1 MSCAACDPNCAVN
14 RITQRMCKLG
24 AKVYLVP
31 HSTGYSRWLDRWERE
46 PGIGVIAVACLLNI
60 LPGGYEMRSRRI
72 PSQCLP
78 LDYPGCKKHWDHEGH
93 PTAINE
99 DRLVQIIA
107 KATPFGG
114 GLGEH

>member
-1 MSCAACDPNCAVN
+1 MSLRRFQNCN
-14 RITQRMCKLG
+14 TLIINHFRNC
-24 AKVYLVP
+24 
-31 HSTGYSRWLDRWERE
+31 
-46 PGIGVIAVACLLNI
+46 GV
-60 LPGGYEMRSRRI
+60 EDE
-72 PSQCLP
+72 